1 MATIERMAHEEH
13 GCAAIA
19 LDTVADEFHRS
30 ELVLKLLYDSQGL
43 QRPEKNRS
51 NQQWYLTMGYKV
63 VEKVDDPAVLKGY
76 DWSSPA
82 TGEKLFAPNVYMIKT
97 M

>member
-1 MATIERMAHEEH
+1 MATIERMAHQEH

-30 ELVLKLLYDSQGL
+30 EQALSILYDKQGL
-43 QRPEKNRS
+43 QRPEKHRS

-63 VEKVDDPAVLKGY
+63 VDKVDHPDVLKGY
-76 DWSSPA
+76 DWSIPA
-82 TGEKLFAPNVYMIKT
+82 IGEKLFAPNVYMIKT
-97 M
+97 L

>member
-1 MATIERMAHEEH
+1 MATIEHMAHEEH

-30 ELVLKLLYDSQGL
+30 ELVLSLLYDCQGL

-51 NQQWYLTMGYKV
+51 NQQWYLSMGYKV
-63 VEKVDDPAVLKGY
+63 VDTVDDPAVLKGY
-76 DWSSPA
+76 DWSSPS
-82 TGEKLFAPNVYMIKT
+82 TGQKLFAPNVYMIKT
-97 M
+97 L